1 MRSSGSSKTPPTATT
16 ATAGAAATGAATGGT
31 GASTA
36 AGSAAD
42 GKSRSS
48 ALSPL
53 PSALRVMGDD
63 LLGEFEITL
72 AAARLRVVEQDGLAV
87 TRRFG
92 QAHVSGND
100 AREDLGAEEVAQ
112 VGQNLAG
119 KVGALVVH
127 GEQDPFDGELRIER
141 APDAHQGVEQLA
153 HPFQG
158 QVLAL
163 DGNQDRIGRAQ
174 GVEGEQVQGGRAV
187 ENDEGVSAAQGLECA
202 LQAKLPLFSLDKLDR
217 GSHQV
222 LF

>member
-1 MRSSGSSKTPPTATT
+1 MRSSGTSRIPPTAA
-16 ATAGAAATGAATGGT
+16 ATAGGDATGAATGGT

-36 AGSAAD
+36 AGSAAA

-87 TRRFG
+87 ARGFG
-92 QAHVSGND
+92 QAHVPGDD
-100 AREDLGAEEVAQ
+100 AREHLGAEEVAQ
-112 VGQNLAG
+112 VSQDLAR

-127 GEQDPFDGELRIER
+127 GEEDPFDGELRVER

-153 HPFQG
+153 HTLQG
-158 QVLAL
+158 QILAL
-163 DGNQDRIGRAQ
+163 DGHQDRIGRAQ
-174 GVEGEQVQGGRAV
+174 GIEGEEVQGGRAV
-187 ENDEGVSAAQGLECA
+187 ENDEGVL
-202 LQAKLPLFSLDKLDR
+202 
-217 GSHQV
+217 
-222 LF
+222 